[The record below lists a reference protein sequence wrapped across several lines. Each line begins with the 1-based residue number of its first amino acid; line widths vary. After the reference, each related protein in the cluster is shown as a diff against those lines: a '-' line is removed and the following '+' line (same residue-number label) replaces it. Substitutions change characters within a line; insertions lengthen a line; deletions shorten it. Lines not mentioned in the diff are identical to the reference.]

1 MPEFDE
7 PAIVFLGLA
16 RLKGVGFKS
25 LRELGGVDVIGQ
37 KFASGG
43 SDFIESVTRT
53 SEANAAQRVLQLGE
67 EAAGVLKKDGIELV
81 RINHPRFPVQFSE
94 LDPNLRPLWFFYEGN
109 HELLA
114 TEAIAVVGTRS
125 PSSIGEF
132 LTRYAVSAAQEAGA
146 TIVSGL
152 AKGVDELAHEW
163 ALTSGVPNISV
174 LGTGILRAYPAK
186 NAELAR
192 RIVADGGLLIS
203 EYMPDA
209 APSAETFVWRNRLQA
224 ALAKCVIA
232 PEWKRSSGTAHT
244 IKFAKRMSRPTIN
257 LRINGVFPPPDHG
270 TADEV
275 FEVPREHSELMAV
288 LRKVDPLTEAR
299 ILTLQQQSL
308 F

>member
-25 LRELGGVDVIGQ
+25 LRELGGVDAIGQ

-43 SDFIESVTRT
+43 SDFVQSVTRN

-67 EAAGVLKKDGIELV
+67 EAAEVLKKNGIELV
-81 RINHPRFPVQFSE
+81 TITQPRFPVQFAE

-125 PSSIGEF
+125 PSNIGEF

-146 TIVSGL
+146 TVVSGL

-163 ALTSGVPNISV
+163 ALSSGVPNISV
-174 LGTGILRAYPAK
+174 LGTGLLKAYPAK

-192 RIVADGGLLIS
+192 RIVADDGLLIS

-257 LRINGVFPPPDHG
+257 LRINGVFPSPEHG
-270 TADEV
+270 TADEL
-275 FEVPREHSELMAV
+275 FEVPREHSALMAA
-288 LRKVDPLTEAR
+288 LRKVDPHTEAR
-299 ILTLQQQSL
+299 ISALQQQSL